1 MVLVEAAV
9 GDTDSELG
17 EKVQVMPVGAV
28 QARLT
33 MPLKLSVGATLMVA
47 WVESPAVTLAVEVEA
62 LKPKVA
68 APAAVVELAMAA
80 KRPCASLARPAAM

>member
-1 MVLVEAAV
+1 MVLVEAAM
-9 GDTDSELG
+9 GDTVSELG

-47 WVESPAVTLAVEVEA
+47 WVEAPTVTLAVEVEA
-62 LKPKVA
+62 LKPKFG
-68 APAAVVELAMAA
+68 ELVGG
-80 KRPCASLARPAAM
+80 CGVGDGGE